1 MEWDFVTAD
10 ASRVRLEISTRRIE
24 HVGQGVEVEG
34 IGREVTERRRLENEI
49 LEVSTREQR
58 RIGHDLHDGVCQ
70 QLSGIAMISD
80 ILADKL
86 EEQHN
91 ADAADAHKIT
101 ELVNK
106 ANKQARGLARGLFP
120 LQLEENG
127 LVAALEELAE
137 NASAFFNTRCEF
149 LCEAPVLV
157 EHMMAHHLFYI
168 AQEAILNAVK
178 HGKATFIQVQLSPSP
193 QGSQLTIRDN
203 GCGVTFPLPNGS
215 GMGIRIMKYRARMIG
230 AEVDIAA
237 RPEGGTEVACRFGPE
252 SRRR

>member
-1 MEWDFVTAD
+1 MTAYG
-10 ASRVRLEISTRRIE
+10 SRVRLEISTRLIE

-34 IGREVTERRRLENEI
+34 IAREVTERRRLEKEI
-49 LEVSTREQR
+49 LEISTREQR

-70 QLSGIAMISD
+70 QLSGIALIAD
-80 ILADKL
+80 TLAGKL
-86 EEQHN
+86 DEQHSG
-91 ADAADAHKIT
+91 DAGDAHKIT

-149 LCEAPVLV
+149 VCESPVVVL
-157 EHMMAHHLFYI
+157 EHIMAHHLFYI

-178 HGKATFIQVQLSPSP
+178 HGKPTLIQVQLSAD
-193 QGSQLTIRDN
+193 GDGYKLIVRDN
-203 GCGVTFPLPNGS
+203 GSGVVFPLPNAR

-237 RPEGGTEVACRFGPE
+237 RPEGGTEVVCRFGPE
-252 SRRR
+252 LRR